1 MTSIQTAIADGVAT
15 LTLARPQLKN
25 ALNAQMGE
33 ELGEALASLRRDP
46 DVRAL
51 VLTGAG
57 GDFCSGGDISN
68 MQGARG
74 SEAAQARMSELH
86 RVYDALLE
94 FDRPVIATVDGVAF
108 GAGFSLALAAD
119 FVLAS
124 QRARFCL
131 SFARVGLL
139 PDLGALHMLPRL
151 IGMQRTK
158 ELVYSAREL
167 PAQEAVALG
176 LVLEVLPAPALQARA
191 LEIAAAMAQV
201 SPFAFAKTKQLLA
214 RSFETD
220 RRALLGAEASAQA
233 IALESD
239 YTKEAVGRFM
249 RREPARFQWP
259 LAPDQKKSTTA

>member
-25 ALNAQMGE
+25 ALNAQMGD
-33 ELGEALASLRRDP
+33 ELGEALAALRRNP
-46 DVRAL
+46 EVRAL

-68 MQGARG
+68 MQGSRG
-74 SEAAQARMSELH
+74 SEAAQARMGELH

-94 FDRPVIATVDGVAF
+94 FDKPVIAAVDGVAF

-119 FVLAS
+119 FILAS

-151 IGMQRTK
+151 IGLQRTR

-167 PAQEAVALG
+167 PAPEALGLG
-176 LVLEVLPAPALQARA
+176 LVLEVLPAHALHERA
-191 LEIAAAMAQV
+191 LEMATALAQA
-201 SPFAFAKTKQLLA
+201 SPFAFARTKQLLA
-214 RSFETD
+214 RTFETD
-220 RRALLGAEASAQA
+220 RRTLLGAEASAQA

-239 YTKEAVGRFM
+239 YTKDAVGRFM

-259 LAPDQKKSTTA
+259 GTEQGKKSTTA